1 MTGISETLL
10 HPSIGTGA
18 LVAVM
23 GYAVVFL
30 GICMLLV
37 VVTVMGKVMMNS
49 QAKAAAKAAA
59 TAAPEPAPA
68 PAAPVEKPAAKGTAG
83 ELKLYDTDPKDAAL
97 IMAIVAHKLGKPIN
111 ELRFRSIK
119 EVKEK

>member
-1 MTGISETLL
+1 MTGISETLQ

-18 LVAVM
+18 LVAVL

-37 VVTVMGKVMMNS
+37 VVTIMGKVMVNS
-49 QAKAAAKAAA
+49 QKKAAAKAAA
-59 TAAPEPAPA
+59 VPAAPAPA
-68 PAAPVEKPAAKGTAG
+68 PVSAPAAKGTAG
-83 ELKLYDTDPKDAAL
+83 ELKLCDTDPRDAAL
-97 IMAIVAHKLGKPIN
+97 IMAIVAHKLGRPVN

-119 EVKEK
+119 EVEEK

>member
-1 MTGISETLL
+1 MTGISETLQ

-18 LVAVM
+18 LVAVL

-30 GICMLLV
+30 GICMLLI
-37 VVTVMGKVMMNS
+37 VVTVMGKVMVNS
-49 QAKAAAKAAA
+49 QKKAAAKAAA
-59 TAAPEPAPA
+59 V
-68 PAAPVEKPAAKGTAG
+68 PAAPVPAPEPVPAPTAKGTAG
-83 ELKLYDTDPKDAAL
+83 ELKLYDTDPRDAAL